1 MAVKA
6 KLKIVLLA
14 EEVEVAESEDPVLW
28 RRVLTTIQGGAAPIG
43 GRADEE
49 DGDEGDAEEEEASEV
64 RPPAKG
70 AVGKFAAALGVT
82 TTALIGACE
91 PTTEAPYLVLDAKA
105 WEAFKKN
112 TPPRGPNAVAALQLA
127 GTLLCFWFKY
137 SGVGVRPTQAQ
148 AAAVLEGI
156 GVVDK
161 NPSRAIKNCP
171 WLQSRPDGIQIN
183 PAEMSKA
190 ERVAKAFV
198 MKTPPTAGE

>member
-1 MAVKA
+1 MA
-6 KLKIVLLA
+6 KLKIVLQA
-14 EEVEVAESEDPVLW
+14 EEVVVAESEDPVLW
-28 RRVLTTIQGGAAPIG
+28 RRVLTTIQGGAAPLG
-43 GRADEE
+43 GAHEE
-49 DGDEGDAEEEEASEV
+49 ERGEDEGTEEMEQEATP
-64 RPPAKG
+64 RPSAKG
-70 AVGKFAAALGVT
+70 AIGKFAAAIGVT
-82 TTALIGACE
+82 PTALVGASE
-91 PTTEAPYLVLDAKA
+91 PTAEPPYLVLDAKA

-127 GTLLCFWFKY
+127 GTLLCLWFKY
-137 SGVGVRPTQAQ
+137 AGINGRPTQAQ
-148 AAAVLEGI
+148 AAAVLDGL

-198 MKTPPTAGE
+198 LKTAPTASE